1 MYFQE
6 FCRIYFG
13 FFFNLKTKQSDFLL
27 VIIRRE
33 VKRRINKYSI
43 AIFLINEKRNVF
55 DYKLAVLIKYD
66 VLLYNWKCGNEHFK
80 VC

>member
-13 FFFNLKTKQSDFLL
+13 FFFFNLKTKQSDFLL

-55 DYKLAVLIKYD
+55 DYNLAVLIKYD
-66 VLLYNWKCGNEHFK
+66 VLLYN
-80 VC
+80 

>member
-6 FCRIYFG
+6 FCRIYFV
-13 FFFNLKTKQSDFLL
+13 FFNLKTKQSDFLL

-55 DYKLAVLIKYD
+55 DYNLAVLIKYD
-66 VLLYNWKCGNEHFK
+66 VLLYN
-80 VC
+80 

>member
-33 VKRRINKYSI
+33 VNKYSI

-55 DYKLAVLIKYD
+55 DYNLAVLIKYD
-66 VLLYNWKCGNEHFK
+66 VLLYN
-80 VC
+80 

>member
-6 FCRIYFG
+6 FCRIYFV
-13 FFFNLKTKQSDFLL
+13 FFNLKTKQ

-55 DYKLAVLIKYD
+55 DYNLAVLIKYD
-66 VLLYNWKCGNEHFK
+66 ILLYN
-80 VC
+80 